1 MFKCPT
7 RYAKLAFDLDRQVTE
22 LEREKAALV
31 SAYRGLRSEFDQL
44 NDYSVHQNKILTK
57 IQYKMSHKHGGVNLA
72 HASAGRL
79 VDAPIYGNAMLE
91 SANHMGQPVDD
102 PTDEMPPTNPA
113 VSTAGGSS
121 ELLGNWPVMVAE
133 NSTVAEG
140 SLAQLRCWASVS
152 TADVALLDKRTMETI
167 VSWPFD
173 AIISYGT
180 ERQVISLETTGPA
193 GGFLFLVTNPTM
205 TKDFFNVLDYA
216 GELN

>member
-1 MFKCPT
+1 MSYSPT
-7 RYAKLAFDLDRQVTE
+7 RYAKLAFDLGRQVTE
-22 LEREKAALV
+22 LEREKAELV
-31 SAYRGLRSEFDQL
+31 SVYHGLSSEFDQL
-44 NDYSVHQNKILTK
+44 KDYSVHQNKILTK
-57 IQYKMSHKHGGVNLA
+57 IQHKMSRQHGGVNKA

-91 SANHMGQPVDD
+91 STNRMGRLADA

-113 VSTAGGSS
+113 EATTGESY

-133 NSTVAEG
+133 NSTVAQG
-140 SLAQLRCWASVS
+140 SLAQLQCWASVS
-152 TADVALLDKRTMETI
+152 TTDVALLDKKTMETI

-180 ERQVISLETTGPA
+180 ERQVISLETADPA

-205 TKDFFNVLDYA
+205 TKDFFNALDYA